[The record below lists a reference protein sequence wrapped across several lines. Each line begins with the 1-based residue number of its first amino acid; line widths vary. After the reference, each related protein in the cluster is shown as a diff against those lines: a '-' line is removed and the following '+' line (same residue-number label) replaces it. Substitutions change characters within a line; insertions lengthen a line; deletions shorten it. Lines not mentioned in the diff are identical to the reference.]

1 MRCVWYTVYI
11 IQRISKTEHFWSEIR
26 MLFKIYIFW
35 VFKIQR
41 RKKKYFEVWNS
52 NLIFCFVFPLYRNFE
67 LIFTKQNVLLIN
79 FLIVH
84 FTSKSLN
91 VENCTEKKVQTT
103 EWCCWRTLQ
112 KKNVPTF
119 KSNRKLI
126 LDIKNLPIYQHFQW
140 EKNIKNVSYWITD
153 SYSIGLLLWY
163 HK

>member
-41 RKKKYFEVWNS
+41 GKKKYFEVWNS

-91 VENCTEKKVQTT
+91 VENCTEKKGSDNRMVLLKNFTKKTYLLLSQTGN
-103 EWCCWRTLQ
+103 WYLTL
-112 KKNVPTF
+112 K
-119 KSNRKLI
+119 
-126 LDIKNLPIYQHFQW
+126 IYQFTNIFS
-140 EKNIKNVSYWITD
+140 EKKTLKMYLIE
-153 SYSIGLLLWY
+153 
-163 HK
+163 